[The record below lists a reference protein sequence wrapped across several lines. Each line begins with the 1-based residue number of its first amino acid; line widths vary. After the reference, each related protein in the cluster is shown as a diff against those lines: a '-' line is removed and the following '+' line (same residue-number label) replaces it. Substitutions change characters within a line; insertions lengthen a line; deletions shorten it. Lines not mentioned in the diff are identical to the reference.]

1 VVRIQVGEVR
11 IETDQPITARQLHAL
26 LGKATTIALMLN
38 PEAEEEET
46 KPTVSL
52 GFTTE
57 IAEVLEP
64 DFSEYF
70 EEERVTLDPPT

>member
-1 VVRIQVGEVR
+1 
-11 IETDQPITARQLHAL
+11 
-26 LGKATTIALMLN
+26 MLN